1 MVAFR
6 PNKTNERHQTKT
18 ETRHDDY
25 DVDLHVFL
33 WDDPHE
39 DILWRKR
46 QVKQRNRNNSLQN
59 RNNKTE
65 TAHHT
70 WLYIFIRCNFCPLM
84 FGLVFAPPSCIG
96 VRTLHPSRHLTSVFA
111 PSIFLVCLS
120 DDLPSYKLSC
130 SSRHLFCGAGYGVQ
144 PRSAGWEYGQGK
156 L

>member
-46 QVKQRNRNNSLQN
+46 QVKKKQKQDSLQQKQHNRKSTHFGRAILPMQGANTKSSKN

-65 TAHHT
+65 IAHATLNHSQVSSVAISAHCCLHWCSHLT
-70 WLYIFIRCNFCPLM
+70 SI
-84 FGLVFAPPSCIG
+84 PPSCIG
-96 VRTLHPSRHLTSVFA
+96 VRTLHF
-111 PSIFLVCLS
+111 
-120 DDLPSYKLSC
+120 SC
-130 SSRHLFCGAGYGVQ
+130 VPFR
-144 PRSAGWEYGQGK
+144 
-156 L
+156 